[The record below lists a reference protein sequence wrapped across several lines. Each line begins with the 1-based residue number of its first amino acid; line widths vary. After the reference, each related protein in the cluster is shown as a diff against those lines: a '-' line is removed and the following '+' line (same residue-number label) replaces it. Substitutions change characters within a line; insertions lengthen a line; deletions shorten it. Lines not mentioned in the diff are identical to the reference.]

1 MKKKSK
7 LKQVLT
13 LLIIIGLWYY
23 WYTKLF
29 TKTSTTTTK
38 IVETKVSTWS
48 IENAIKVTWTSE
60 LVNEQTM
67 KFNQTG
73 KVAKI
78 NYKEWAQVKKWA
90 VIASLNSDDVSND
103 IKQQQ
108 ISLNDAEVKLAQT
121 IKWPEDKDILNA
133 NNSVTT
139 TESKLVTLN
148 NDIDDINRSKES
160 KIKDY
165 ENQITSKE
173 NDIKSNQNDITNKEL
188 QLTNSKNELATLLKT
203 EDKGLS
209 DYDVDL
215 TKIIDTAYTDA
226 KKQIIDWDNLL
237 YSADEIL
244 WITDEN
250 KSKNDSYESVLAA
263 KNSWLKAKAETDW
276 RNSRNLMDIAK
287 TSFNNISVSSK
298 NSTNMSAALSNLS
311 NAFDSMIILGKEW
324 SDALNASIASTSLPQ
339 TDIDKYSS
347 TFSSITSS
355 SQSNLNSIKTTITN
369 IEKLTDPE
377 LKKSASTNSINSK
390 KQSIIDAEFAINK
403 LKIDTAVKYQNDLDK
418 LKSDL
423 EYSNKDFEAQIKSKQ
438 IEIDNTNNT
447 LTYNKESLRILLE
460 WATKEEIILAKNSIA
475 KQKIS
480 LENSKLNLD
489 KFQLEAPFDGKL
501 RKIDFKVWDNIT
513 SDDTKYIYIEN
524 PNLLQI
530 KVTVDQLDVVK
541 IKTWQDVKIV
551 FDSFSDKTFDW
562 KVSLVDS
569 TPSSTS
575 WVTSYTI
582 TITMDK
588 WENKIYSWMTAKISI
603 IVDSNKNALIVP
615 SAFITTEDDKSYVV
629 VKSWTT
635 ETKTEVVIWIDNS
648 TNTEILS
655 WINEW
660 DIVLRKITI
669 SGSSSSTTS
678 LFWSPWTRRSSSST
692 SSSSTKSSSSSS
704 SSSSDWWAWWPPPGM

>member
-7 LKQVLT
+7 LKQVII
-13 LLIIIGLWYY
+13 LLIIVWLWYY
-23 WYTKLF
+23 WYTKFF
-29 TKTSTTTTK
+29 TKTTTTTTK
-38 IVETKVSTWS
+38 NIETKVATWS

-78 NYKEWAQVKKWA
+78 NYKEWDQVKKWA
-90 VIASLNSDDVSND
+90 IIAALNSDDITND

-108 ISLNDAEVKLAQT
+108 IALNDAEVKLAQT
-121 IKWPEDKDILNA
+121 LDWPEEKDILSAKNTIT
-133 NNSVTT
+133 S

-148 NDIDDINRSKES
+148 DDIDNLNRNKQN
-160 KIKDY
+160 KITDY
-165 ENQITSKE
+165 NNQITSKE
-173 NDIKSNQNDITNKEL
+173 NDIKSNENDIANKQL
-188 QLTNSKNELATLLKT
+188 QLENAKNELATLEKT
-203 EDKGLS
+203 ETKSLT
-209 DYDVDL
+209 DYDIDL
-215 TKIIDTAYTDA
+215 VKTLDTAYTDT
-226 KKQIIDWDNLL
+226 KKQIIDADNLM
-237 YSADEIL
+237 YDADEIL

-250 KSKNDSYESVLAA
+250 KNKNDSYESVISA
-263 KNSWLKAKAETDW
+263 KNSTLKSTTEDEW
-276 RNSRNLMDIAK
+276 RLSRTLLDNAK
-287 TSFNNISVSSK
+287 TAFNNIPTTWK
-298 NSTNMSAALSNLS
+298 TSTNITAVLNSLNKAL
-311 NAFDSMIILGKEW
+311 DSMTNLWKDW
-324 SDALNASIASTSLPQ
+324 TNAMNSSIESTSL
-339 TDIDKYSS
+339 TASDIDKYAS
-347 TFSSITSS
+347 TFSSITTT
-355 SQSNLNSIKTTITN
+355 SQNYYSANKTTLTN
-369 IEKLTDPE
+369 IEKLTDPD
-377 LKKSASTNSINSK
+377 LKKSTSTNSINSK
-390 KQSIIDAEFAINK
+390 KQSIADIELSLNK
-403 LKIDTAVKYQNDLDK
+403 LKVDTAVKYQNDLNK

-423 EYSNKDFEAQIKSKQ
+423 EASNKDYDAQIKSKQ
-438 IEIDNTNNT
+438 IEIENTNNT

-475 KQKIS
+475 KQKLS
-480 LENSKLNLD
+480 LENSKKNLD
-489 KFQLEAPFDGKL
+489 KYQLEAPFDGKL

-588 WENKIYSWMTAKISI
+588 WDNEIYSWMTAKISI
-603 IVDSNKNALIVP
+603 IVDSNKNATIVP
-615 SAFITTEDDKSYVV
+615 SAFITTENDKSYVI
-629 VKSWTT
+629 VKNWNT

-655 WINEW
+655 WVSIW
-660 DIVLRKITI
+660 DTVIRKITVAA
-669 SGSSSSTTS
+669 SSSTTTS
-678 LFWSPWTRRSSSST
+678 LFWSPWTRKSSSS
-692 SSSSTKSSSSSS
+692 SSSSSSKSSSS
-704 SSSSDWWAWWPPPGM
+704 SSSSDWWAEWPPPWM